1 MRVLA
6 IDSSGLTATVAVV
19 EDTQTVAEYTINY
32 KKTHSQTLLPMI
44 DEVVK
49 MTELDLNT
57 IDAIAVA
64 GGPGS
69 FTGLR
74 IGSATAKGLGL
85 ALNKPLIHVPTVDGL
100 AYNVY
105 GCEDIICPI
114 MDARRNQVYTGIYTF
129 SKKAGAKEG
138 SNLVEPVFQVIKMQ
152 MAVSI
157 EELAERLNRYRRPVV
172 FLGDGVPVYEN
183 ILAEKL
189 TVPYSFAPAY
199 MNRQRAAVVG
209 TLGIQYYKAGKFET
223 AEEHRPDYL
232 RVSQAER
239 ERAQREKE
247 AELVVR
253 ELKVEDS
260 AAVAEMEQ
268 QIFSDPWSEKSVMET
283 VQQKVCFAAEKA
295 GHILGYL
302 LVYHAA
308 DEAEIA
314 RIAVQKEARR
324 QGVAGKL
331 MLALENYC
339 EEHQIVRLLLDVRE
353 SNETARNFYTES
365 GFAEDGIRQGFDEQT
380 AWYWQQLPV
389 GIILPCG
396 YNGGVAKI
404 RT

>member
-129 SKKAGAKEG
+129 SKKAGTKEG

-172 FLGDGVPVYEN
+172 FLGDGVPVYEQV
-183 ILAEKL
+183 LAEKL

-283 VQQKVCFAAEKA
+283 VQQKQSVCFAAEKA

-365 GFAEDGIRQGFDEQT
+365 GFAEDGIRQGFYSNPSED
-380 AWYWQQLPV
+380 AVLMSRQL
-389 GIILPCG
+389 GTG
-396 YNGGVAKI
+396 SSSQ
-404 RT
+404 

>member
-74 IGSATAKGLGL
+74 IGSATAKGLGF

-247 AELVVR
+247 AEIIVR

-283 VQQKVCFAAEKA
+283 VQQKQSVCFAAEKA

-324 QGVAGKL
+324 QGAAGKL
-331 MLALENYC
+331 MQALEHYC
-339 EEHQIVRLLLDVRE
+339 EEHKMEKLLLDVRE
-353 SNETARNFYTES
+353 SNEAARSFYTKN
-365 GFAEDGIRQGFDEQT
+365 GFVEDGIRQGFYTNPSED
-380 AWYWQQLPV
+380 AVLMSRQLGADV
-389 GIILPCG
+389 
-396 YNGGVAKI
+396 
-404 RT
+404 

>member
-19 EDTQTVAEYTINY
+19 EETQTVAEYTINY

-49 MTELDLNT
+49 MTELDLGT
-57 IDAIAVA
+57 INAIAVA

-100 AYNVY
+100 AYNVF

-129 SKKAGAKEG
+129 SKKAGEKEG
-138 SNLVEPVFQVIKMQ
+138 RNLVEPVFQVIKMQ

-183 ILAEKL
+183 VLAEKL

-209 TLGIQYYKAGKFET
+209 TLAIQYYKSGKFET

-247 AELVVR
+247 AEIIVR

-268 QIFSDPWSEKSVMET
+268 QIFSDSWSEKSVLET
-283 VQQKVCFAAEKA
+283 VQQKQSVCFAAEKA
-295 GHILGYL
+295 GHLLGYL
-302 LVYHAA
+302 LAYHAA

-324 QGVAGKL
+324 RGAAGKL
-331 MLALENYC
+331 MQALEHYC
-339 EEHQIVRLLLDVRE
+339 EEHKMEKLLLDVRE
-353 SNETARNFYTES
+353 SNEAARSFYTKN
-365 GFAEDGIRQGFDEQT
+365 GFVEDGIRQGFYVNPSED
-380 AWYWQQLPV
+380 AVLMSRQLGADV
-389 GIILPCG
+389 
-396 YNGGVAKI
+396 
-404 RT
+404 

>member
-129 SKKAGAKEG
+129 SKKAGTKEG

-172 FLGDGVPVYEN
+172 FLGDGVPVYEQV
-183 ILAEKL
+183 LAEKL

-199 MNRQRAAVVG
+199 MNLQRAAVVG

-283 VQQKVCFAAEKA
+283 VQQKQSVCFAAEKA

-365 GFAEDGIRQGFDEQT
+365 GFAEDGIRQGFYSNPSED
-380 AWYWQQLPV
+380 AVLMSRQL
-389 GIILPCG
+389 GTG
-396 YNGGVAKI
+396 SSSQ
-404 RT
+404 

>member
-19 EDTQTVAEYTINY
+19 EETQTVAEYTINY

-49 MTELDLNT
+49 MTELDLGT

-100 AYNVY
+100 AYNVF

-129 SKKAGAKEG
+129 SKKAGEKEG
-138 SNLVEPVFQVIKMQ
+138 RNLVEPVFQVIKMQ

-183 ILAEKL
+183 VLAEKL

-209 TLGIQYYKAGKFET
+209 TLGIQYYKSGKFET

-247 AELVVR
+247 AEIIVR

-268 QIFSDPWSEKSVMET
+268 QIFSDSWSEKSVLET
-283 VQQKVCFAAEKA
+283 VQQKQSVCFAAEKA
-295 GHILGYL
+295 GHLLGYL
-302 LVYHAA
+302 LAYHAA

-314 RIAVQKEARR
+314 RIAVQKEACR
-324 QGVAGKL
+324 QGAAGKL
-331 MLALENYC
+331 MQALEHYC
-339 EEHQIVRLLLDVRE
+339 EEHKMEKLLLDVRE
-353 SNETARNFYTES
+353 SNEAARSFYTKN
-365 GFAEDGIRQGFDEQT
+365 GFVEDGIRQGFYTNPSED
-380 AWYWQQLPV
+380 AVLMSRQLGADV
-389 GIILPCG
+389 
-396 YNGGVAKI
+396 
-404 RT
+404 

>member
-49 MTELDLNT
+49 MTELDLGT

-100 AYNVY
+100 AYNVF

-129 SKKAGAKEG
+129 SKKAGEKEG
-138 SNLVEPVFQVIKMQ
+138 RNLVEPVFQVIKMQ

-183 ILAEKL
+183 VLAEKL

-247 AELVVR
+247 AEIIVR

-283 VQQKVCFAAEKA
+283 VQQKQSVCFAAEKA

-324 QGVAGKL
+324 QGAAGKL
-331 MLALENYC
+331 MQALEHYC
-339 EEHQIVRLLLDVRE
+339 EEHKMEKLLLDVRE
-353 SNETARNFYTES
+353 SNEAARSFYTKN
-365 GFAEDGIRQGFDEQT
+365 GFVEDGIRQGFYTNPSED
-380 AWYWQQLPV
+380 AVLMSRQLGADV
-389 GIILPCG
+389 
-396 YNGGVAKI
+396 
-404 RT
+404 

>member
-19 EDTQTVAEYTINY
+19 EETQTVAEYTINY

-49 MTELDLNT
+49 MTELDLGT
-57 IDAIAVA
+57 INAIAVA

-100 AYNVY
+100 AYNVF

-129 SKKAGAKEG
+129 SKKAGEKEG
-138 SNLVEPVFQVIKMQ
+138 RNLVEPVFQVIKMQ

-183 ILAEKL
+183 VLAEKL

-209 TLGIQYYKAGKFET
+209 TLAIQYYKAGKFET

-247 AELVVR
+247 AEIIVR

-268 QIFSDPWSEKSVMET
+268 QIFSDSWSEKSVLET
-283 VQQKVCFAAEKA
+283 VQQKQSVCFAAEKA
-295 GHILGYL
+295 GHLLGYL
-302 LVYHAA
+302 LAYHAA

-324 QGVAGKL
+324 QGAAGKL
-331 MLALENYC
+331 MQALEHYC
-339 EEHQIVRLLLDVRE
+339 EEHKMEKLLLDVRE
-353 SNETARNFYTES
+353 SNEAARSFYTKN
-365 GFAEDGIRQGFDEQT
+365 GFVEDGIRQGFYTNPSED
-380 AWYWQQLPV
+380 AVLMSRQLGADV
-389 GIILPCG
+389 
-396 YNGGVAKI
+396 
-404 RT
+404 

>member
-19 EDTQTVAEYTINY
+19 EDDNMLGEYTVNY

-49 MTELDLNT
+49 MTELDLGT

-100 AYNVY
+100 AYNVF

-129 SKKAGAKEG
+129 SKKAGEKEG
-138 SNLVEPVFQVIKMQ
+138 RNLVEPVFQVIKMQ

-183 ILAEKL
+183 VLAEKL

-209 TLGIQYYKAGKFET
+209 TLAIQYYKSGKFET

-247 AELVVR
+247 AEIIVR

-268 QIFSDPWSEKSVMET
+268 QIFSDSWSEKSVLET
-283 VQQKVCFAAEKA
+283 VQQKQSVCFAAEKA
-295 GHILGYL
+295 GHLLGYL
-302 LVYHAA
+302 LAYHAA

-324 QGVAGKL
+324 QGAAGKL
-331 MLALENYC
+331 MQALEHYC
-339 EEHQIVRLLLDVRE
+339 EEHKMEKLLLDVRE
-353 SNETARNFYTES
+353 SNEAARSFYTKN
-365 GFAEDGIRQGFDEQT
+365 GFVEDGIRQGFYVNPSED
-380 AWYWQQLPV
+380 AVLMSRQLGADV
-389 GIILPCG
+389 
-396 YNGGVAKI
+396 
-404 RT
+404 

>member
-19 EDTQTVAEYTINY
+19 EETQTVAEYTINY

-49 MTELDLNT
+49 MTELDLGT

-100 AYNVY
+100 AYNVF

-129 SKKAGAKEG
+129 SKKAGEKEG
-138 SNLVEPVFQVIKMQ
+138 RNLVEPVFQVIKMQ

-183 ILAEKL
+183 VLAEKL

-209 TLGIQYYKAGKFET
+209 TLGIQYYKSGKFET

-247 AELVVR
+247 AEIIVR

-268 QIFSDPWSEKSVMET
+268 QIFSDSWSEKSVLET
-283 VQQKVCFAAEKA
+283 VQQKQSVCFAAEKA
-295 GHILGYL
+295 GHLLGYL
-302 LVYHAA
+302 LAYHAA

-324 QGVAGKL
+324 QGAAGKL
-331 MLALENYC
+331 MQALEHYC
-339 EEHQIVRLLLDVRE
+339 EEHYCEEHKMEKLLLDVRE
-353 SNETARNFYTES
+353 SNEAARSFYTKN
-365 GFAEDGIRQGFDEQT
+365 GFVEDGIRQGFYVNPSED
-380 AWYWQQLPV
+380 AVLMSRQLGADV
-389 GIILPCG
+389 
-396 YNGGVAKI
+396 
-404 RT
+404 

>member
-49 MTELDLNT
+49 MTELELNT

-100 AYNVY
+100 AYNVF

-129 SKKAGAKEG
+129 SKKAGEKEG
-138 SNLVEPVFQVIKMQ
+138 TNLVEPVFQVIKMQ

-183 ILAEKL
+183 VLAEKL

-209 TLGIQYYKAGKFET
+209 TLAIQYYKSGKFET

-247 AELVVR
+247 AEIIVR

-268 QIFSDPWSEKSVMET
+268 QIFLDPWSEKSVLET
-283 VQQKVCFAAEKA
+283 VQQKQSVCFAAEKA
-295 GHILGYL
+295 GHLLGYL
-302 LVYHAA
+302 LAYHAA

-324 QGVAGKL
+324 QGAAGKL
-331 MLALENYC
+331 MQALEHYC
-339 EEHQIVRLLLDVRE
+339 EEHKMEKLLLDVRE
-353 SNETARNFYTES
+353 SNEAARSFYTKN
-365 GFAEDGIRQGFDEQT
+365 GFVEDGIRQGFYTNPSED
-380 AWYWQQLPV
+380 AVLMSRQLGADV
-389 GIILPCG
+389 
-396 YNGGVAKI
+396 
-404 RT
+404 

>member
-19 EDTQTVAEYTINY
+19 EETQTVAEYTINY

-49 MTELDLNT
+49 MTELDLGT
-57 IDAIAVA
+57 INAIAVA

-100 AYNVY
+100 AYNVF

-129 SKKAGAKEG
+129 SKKAGEKEG
-138 SNLVEPVFQVIKMQ
+138 RNLVEPVFQVIKMQ

-183 ILAEKL
+183 VLAEKL

-247 AELVVR
+247 AEIIVR

-283 VQQKVCFAAEKA
+283 VQQKQSVCFAAEKA

-324 QGVAGKL
+324 QGAAGKL
-331 MLALENYC
+331 MQALEHYC
-339 EEHQIVRLLLDVRE
+339 EEHKMEKLLLDVRE
-353 SNETARNFYTES
+353 SNEAARSFYTKN
-365 GFAEDGIRQGFDEQT
+365 GFVEDGIRQGFYTNPSED
-380 AWYWQQLPV
+380 AVLMSRQLGADV
-389 GIILPCG
+389 
-396 YNGGVAKI
+396 
-404 RT
+404 

>member
-19 EDTQTVAEYTINY
+19 EDTQTVAEYTVNY

-74 IGSATAKGLGL
+74 IGSATAKGLGF

-129 SKKAGAKEG
+129 SKKAGTKEG

-247 AELVVR
+247 AEIIVR

-268 QIFSDPWSEKSVMET
+268 QIFSDSWSEKSVLET
-283 VQQKVCFAAEKA
+283 VQQKQSVCFAAEKA
-295 GHILGYL
+295 GHLLGYL
-302 LVYHAA
+302 LAYHAA

-324 QGVAGKL
+324 QGAAGKL
-331 MLALENYC
+331 MQALEHYC
-339 EEHQIVRLLLDVRE
+339 EEHKMEKLLLDVRE
-353 SNETARNFYTES
+353 SNEAARSFYTKN
-365 GFAEDGIRQGFDEQT
+365 GFVEDGIRQGFYVNPSED
-380 AWYWQQLPV
+380 AVLMSRQLGADV
-389 GIILPCG
+389 
-396 YNGGVAKI
+396 
-404 RT
+404 

>member
-74 IGSATAKGLGL
+74 IGSATAKGLGF

-129 SKKAGAKEG
+129 SKKAGTKEG

-199 MNRQRAAVVG
+199 VNRQRAAVVG

-247 AELVVR
+247 AEIIVR

-283 VQQKVCFAAEKA
+283 VQQKQSVCFAAEKA
-295 GHILGYL
+295 EHLLGYL
-302 LVYHAA
+302 LAYHAA

-324 QGVAGKL
+324 QGAAGKL
-331 MLALENYC
+331 MQALEHYC
-339 EEHQIVRLLLDVRE
+339 EEHKMEKLLLDVRE
-353 SNETARNFYTES
+353 SNEAARSFYTKN
-365 GFAEDGIRQGFDEQT
+365 GFVEDGIRQGFYTNPSED
-380 AWYWQQLPV
+380 AVLMSRQLGADV
-389 GIILPCG
+389 
-396 YNGGVAKI
+396 
-404 RT
+404 

>member
-19 EDTQTVAEYTINY
+19 EETQTVAEYTINY

-49 MTELDLNT
+49 MTELDLGT
-57 IDAIAVA
+57 INAIAVA

-74 IGSATAKGLGL
+74 IGSATAKGMGL

-100 AYNVY
+100 AYNVF

-129 SKKAGAKEG
+129 SKKAGEKEG
-138 SNLVEPVFQVIKMQ
+138 RNLVEPVFQVIKMQ

-172 FLGDGVPVYEN
+172 FLGDVVAVYEN
-183 ILAEKL
+183 VLAEKL

-209 TLGIQYYKAGKFET
+209 TLAIQYYKSGKFET

-247 AELVVR
+247 AEIIVR

-268 QIFSDPWSEKSVMET
+268 QIFSDSWSEKSVLET
-283 VQQKVCFAAEKA
+283 VQQKQSVCFAAEKA
-295 GHILGYL
+295 GHLLGYL
-302 LVYHAA
+302 LAYHAA

-324 QGVAGKL
+324 QGAAGKL
-331 MLALENYC
+331 MQALEHYC
-339 EEHQIVRLLLDVRE
+339 EEHKMEKLLLDVRE
-353 SNETARNFYTES
+353 SNEAARSFYTKN
-365 GFAEDGIRQGFDEQT
+365 GFVEDGIRQGFYVNPSED
-380 AWYWQQLPV
+380 AVLMSRQLGADV
-389 GIILPCG
+389 
-396 YNGGVAKI
+396 
-404 RT
+404 

>member
-19 EDTQTVAEYTINY
+19 EETQTVAEYTINY

-49 MTELDLNT
+49 MTELDLGT
-57 IDAIAVA
+57 INAIAVA

-100 AYNVY
+100 AYNVF

-129 SKKAGAKEG
+129 SKKAGEKEG
-138 SNLVEPVFQVIKMQ
+138 RNLVEPVFQVIKMQ

-183 ILAEKL
+183 VLAEKL

-209 TLGIQYYKAGKFET
+209 TLAIQYYKSGKFET

-247 AELVVR
+247 AEIIVR

-268 QIFSDPWSEKSVMET
+268 QIFSDSWSEKSVLET
-283 VQQKVCFAAEKA
+283 VQQKQSVCFAAEKA
-295 GHILGYL
+295 GHLLGYL
-302 LVYHAA
+302 LAYHAA

-324 QGVAGKL
+324 QGAAGKL
-331 MLALENYC
+331 MQAFEHYC
-339 EEHQIVRLLLDVRE
+339 EEHKMEKLLLDVRE
-353 SNETARNFYTES
+353 SNEAARSFYTKN
-365 GFAEDGIRQGFDEQT
+365 GFVEDGIRQGFYTNPSED
-380 AWYWQQLPV
+380 AVLMSRQLGADV
-389 GIILPCG
+389 
-396 YNGGVAKI
+396 
-404 RT
+404 

>member
-74 IGSATAKGLGL
+74 IGSATAKGLGF

-114 MDARRNQVYTGIYTF
+114 MDARCNQVYTGIYTF
-129 SKKAGAKEG
+129 SKKAGTKEG

-247 AELVVR
+247 AEIIVR

-283 VQQKVCFAAEKA
+283 VQQKQSVCFAAEKA

-324 QGVAGKL
+324 QGAAGKL
-331 MLALENYC
+331 MQALEHYC
-339 EEHQIVRLLLDVRE
+339 EEHKMEKLLLDVRE
-353 SNETARNFYTES
+353 SNEAARSFYTKN
-365 GFAEDGIRQGFDEQT
+365 GFVEDGIRQGFYTNPSED
-380 AWYWQQLPV
+380 AVLMSRQLGADV
-389 GIILPCG
+389 
-396 YNGGVAKI
+396 
-404 RT
+404 

>member
-19 EDTQTVAEYTINY
+19 EDAQTVAEYTINY

-74 IGSATAKGLGL
+74 IGSATAKGLGF

-129 SKKAGAKEG
+129 SKKAGTKEG

-247 AELVVR
+247 AEIIVR

-283 VQQKVCFAAEKA
+283 VQQKQSVCFAAEKA

-331 MLALENYC
+331 MQALEHYC
-339 EEHQIVRLLLDVRE
+339 EEHKMEKLLLDVRE
-353 SNETARNFYTES
+353 SNEAARSFYTKN
-365 GFAEDGIRQGFDEQT
+365 GFVEDGIRQGFYTNPSED
-380 AWYWQQLPV
+380 AVLMSRQLGADV
-389 GIILPCG
+389 
-396 YNGGVAKI
+396 
-404 RT
+404 